1 VSASDDFYTTYRLK
15 DTQHQS
21 ILSIL
26 GFGAI
31 MFPLSGSEAILTNRV
46 HIDAPAGVIDIE
58 GEKDFVEGLLAKLFP
73 LIEEAGFGSRP
84 QGAEAEA
91 SGEVDTVEDVTVVE
105 NGKGKPRTRKVSKKA
120 PAGHSC
126 ADRVLA
132 LKTDGYFKQKRSTAD
147 IVAKLS
153 EKAQNHNVSQ
163 VSAAAGQLVKR
174 GSLQR
179 IKDGNN
185 WLYFWDRD

>member
-1 VSASDDFYTTYRLK
+1 M
-15 DTQHQS
+15 S
-21 ILSIL
+21 ILQNIL
-26 GFGAI
+26 IADGIGAI
-31 MFPLSGSEAILTNRV
+31 IASLSGAEVRLTNRV

-84 QGAEAEA
+84 QGISAEEA
-91 SGEVDTVEDVTVVE
+91 NGNDLPSDDVPPSE
-105 NGKGKPRTRKVSKKA
+105 NGRSKGRTRNAPKRP

-126 ADRVLA
+126 AERTLS
-132 LKTDGYFKQKRSTAD
+132 LKAEGFFKTKRSTAE
-147 IVAKLS
+147 IVAKLA

-179 IKDGNN
+179 MKDGNS